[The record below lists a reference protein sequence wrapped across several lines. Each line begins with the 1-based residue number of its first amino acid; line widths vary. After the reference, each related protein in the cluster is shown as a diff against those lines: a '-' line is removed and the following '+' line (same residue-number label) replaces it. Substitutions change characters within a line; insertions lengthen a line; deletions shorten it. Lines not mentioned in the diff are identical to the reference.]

1 MKITKHRLLPLLL
14 AGSALL
20 LLLLYFALVRP
31 LTAAPEETKPPVTT
45 GEGEGVHLGKYN
57 TLYPYIPREE
67 MISITVHNEHG
78 TYRFAR
84 VAKEGE
90 EVKNT
95 DAFVIFKEKD
105 GEFLSYPG
113 IEYDEERLSELVVAT
128 GTFYYLPDL
137 GRAPELGDGTLD
149 FAQYGLSEAD
159 DPAWFEI
166 TTFGGEPIKVYVG
179 DPAVTDNGY
188 YVRVDGRDTVY
199 VSNSNLVGETAL
211 SRLASFVNPMLTGT
225 LVNNGY
231 YYSNDFRLYKPSYEG
246 QTVGRE
252 DTVYFLFREVV
263 DGVTGEAELGSV
275 DLATARAE
283 IVSAFC
289 DTPRT
294 TASAPFSY
302 TLTFAA
308 DDKEAPEEL
317 RGKTVT
323 YHVDRIERIQS
334 LYIALDFL
342 NSSDRS
348 KFDKGTAY
356 KITAPETKLAYTPSS
371 NHYMGI
377 LETLGFLSGVETV
390 EIGLDVEAMDEYG
403 LYAYHIVYDT
413 PLVLKTDKDRPGD
426 VVIKDSDYMSIDL
439 YISEKKQDENG
450 GYYYYV
456 GSVMTN
462 IVARVDA
469 ETLAFLERPN
479 SWWLNDTMYNV
490 NINDVSK
497 MEFSFDYTDAKESY
511 AFRLESAANKNGEYS
526 VSSVTLLA
534 DGRTLSLEAFRDLYT
549 HLVTIY
555 YSEEYDGDVPKDEVL
570 AGRAVLTLRVT
581 LSDDEVYVYRFHPY
595 SARHVLVSVA
605 KEGSAEGAFFY
616 ILAPEVEKI
625 YSDIGK
631 LLRGEAIDPDRE
643 Y

>member
-20 LLLLYFALVRP
+20 LLILYFAVVRP
-31 LTAAPEETKPPVTT
+31 LTAAPEATTPAVTT
-45 GEGEGVHLGKYN
+45 GEGEGSYLGYA
-57 TLYPYIPREE
+57 TLYPQIPRAN
-67 MISITVHNEHG
+67 MISLTVHNKQG
-78 TYRFAR
+78 TYRFGR

-90 EVKNT
+90 EIKNT

-105 GEFLSYPG
+105 GEFVGYPG
-113 IEYDEERLSELVVAT
+113 IEYDEERLSSLIVAT
-128 GTFYYLPDL
+128 GTFYYLRDL
-137 GRAPELGDGTLD
+137 GRAPELADGTLD
-149 FAQYGLSEAD
+149 FAEYGLSEAD

-166 TTFGGEPIKVYVG
+166 AVFGGETIRVYVG

-188 YVRVDGRDTVY
+188 YVRVAGRDTVY
-199 VSNSNLVGETAL
+199 VSNSNLVGDTAL
-211 SRLASFVNPMLTGT
+211 SRLASFVDPMLTGT
-225 LVNNGY
+225 LVQNGY
-231 YYSNDFRLYKPSYEG
+231 YYNNNFRLYKPSREG
-246 QTVGRE
+246 ATVGRE
-252 DTVYFLFREVV
+252 DTVYFLLREEI
-263 DGVTGEAELGSV
+263 DGVIGEAELASV
-275 DLATARAE
+275 DLATARNE

-308 DDKEAPEEL
+308 DDEGVSEEL

-323 YHVDRIERIQS
+323 YHVDSIEWIQS

-348 KFDKGTAY
+348 LFNKGAAY

-377 LETLGFLSGVETV
+377 LEAFGLFEGTETV
-390 EIGLDVEAMDEYG
+390 EIGLDETVMDEYG
-403 LYAYHIVYDT
+403 LHAYYITYET
-413 PLVLKTDKDRPGD
+413 PLSLKTDNKGD
-426 VVIKDSDYMSIDL
+426 IIFEDSAYMPVDL
-439 YISEKKQDENG
+439 YISEKRQEENG

-462 IVARVDA
+462 TVARVEA
-469 ETLAFLERPN
+469 EALAFLEHPD
-479 SWWLNDTMYNV
+479 SWWLNNTMYNV

-497 MEFSFDYTDAKESY
+497 MEFAFGYTDDVSRHSFLLTATADK
-511 AFRLESAANKNGEYS
+511 KGEYG
-526 VSSVTLLA
+526 VSSVTYEN
-534 DGRTLSLEAFRDLYT
+534 DGRAVSLSGFRDFYT

-555 YSEEYDGDVPKDEVL
+555 YTEEYDGDVPTDEVL
-570 AGRAVLTLRVT
+570 AGKSVLTLRVT
-581 LSDDEVYVYRFHPY
+581 LTDGEVHVYRFYPY

-605 KEGSAEGAFFY
+605 KEGGTEGAFFY
-616 ILAPEVEKI
+616 VLSPEVEKI
-625 YSDIGK
+625 HSDLMK

>member
-1 MKITKHRLLPLLL
+1 MKIKRHRLLPLLL

-20 LLLLYFALVRP
+20 LLVLYFAVVRP
-31 LTAAPEETKPPVTT
+31 LTAVPEETTPPVTT
-45 GEGEGVHLGKYN
+45 GEGEGVYLGKYN
-57 TLYPYIPREE
+57 TLYPYLPREE
-67 MISITVHNEHG
+67 MVSITVHNGHG

-90 EVKNT
+90 EVKKT

-105 GEFLSYPG
+105 GEFVSYEE
-113 IEYDEERLSELVVAT
+113 IEYDDERLSELVVAT
-128 GTFYYLPDL
+128 GTFYYLRNI
-137 GRAPELGDGTLD
+137 GRDAELADGTLD
-149 FAQYGLSEAD
+149 YAAYGLSEAD

-166 TTFGGEPIKVYVG
+166 VTFGGETRRVYVG

-188 YVRVDGRDTVY
+188 YVRLEGRDTVY

-211 SRLASFVNPMLTGT
+211 SNLVSFVDPMLTGT
-225 LVNNGY
+225 LVQHGY
-231 YYSNDFRLYKPSYEG
+231 YYTKDFRLYRPTYEG

-252 DTVYFLFREVV
+252 DTVYFLCRREI
-263 DGVTGEAELGSV
+263 DGVIGEAELNSV
-275 DLATARAE
+275 DLATARPE

-302 TLTFAA
+302 TLSFAA
-308 DDKEAPEEL
+308 DDKEVPEEL
-317 RGKTVT
+317 RGKTAV
-323 YHVDRIERIQS
+323 YHVDRIVTIQA

-348 KFDKGTAY
+348 KFDMGTAY

-371 NHYMGI
+371 NHYMGV
-377 LETLGFLSGVETV
+377 LETIGYLSGTETV
-390 EIGLDVEAMDEYG
+390 AIGLDVDAMDKYG
-403 LYAYHIVYDT
+403 LYAYHVVYDT
-413 PLVLKTDKDRPGD
+413 PLALKTDPNKPGD
-426 VVIKDSDYMSIDL
+426 VVIKESNYMTLDL

-450 GYYYYV
+450 AFYYYV
-456 GSVMTN
+456 GSVMTG

-490 NINDVSK
+490 NINDVFE
-497 MEFSFDYTDAKESY
+497 MEFDFQYTDAKESH
-511 AFRLESAANKNGEYS
+511 AFRLSSTGKDGEYR
-526 VSSVTLLA
+526 VSGVTYLA
-534 DGRTLSLEAFRDLYT
+534 DGRTVSLEAFRDLYT

-555 YSEEYDGDVPKDEVL
+555 YSEEYDGELPTEEVL
-570 AGRAVLTLRVT
+570 AGQAVLTLRLT
-581 LSDDEVYVYRFHPY
+581 LSDNEVYVYRFYPY

-605 KEGSAEGAFFY
+605 EEGSAEGAFFY

-625 YSDIGK
+625 YSDVGK